1 LAKECSSAAA
11 AAADGMVE
19 RARLP
24 SIASISM
31 STHFANAS
39 ISARPAAECVRAS
52 SAAAAPPDS
61 LAAAFAFA
69 AVDGR
74 GCAARMIEHRQNRR
88 CELLSSFVTC
98 EQIAH

>member
-1 LAKECSSAAA
+1 
-11 AAADGMVE
+11 
-19 RARLP
+19 
-24 SIASISM
+24 M

-88 CELLSSFVTC
+88 CELLNHPLLHVNRSLINESTWKNDLP
-98 EQIAH
+98 